1 MIDLTIQPD
10 RRKRAIQRARERNII
25 IPTYKQ
31 MKNPALIPDKVKAG
45 LKNVGLWDV
54 NPLNLFRINW
64 HNEPVPSGGGFGGV
78 NYLEFP
84 KELTGVNARIFA
96 IVGKWFPTGAHKV
109 GAAFQLPRA
118 ATGHRPV
125 RSDDAEGRVAQ
136 HRQLLPRRRVRL
148 GAAGLP
154 VDRDSAGRHEQG
166 TLRVAVQGRGRSH
179 RHARHRKQRQGNLR
193 QVLGTAPQRP
203 RPDDLQSV
211 RRVRQLPVA
220 LHCHR
225 SRDGRSA
232 CRRR

>member
-64 HNEPVPSGGGFGGV
+64 HNEPVPVGRR
-78 NYLEFP
+78 LRRR
-84 KELTGVNARIFA
+84 ELPGIPEGIDRRQR
-96 IVGKWFPTGAHKV
+96 AHLRHRRQV
-109 GAAFQLPRA
+109 VPHGRAQSRRGLRLPRA
-118 ATGHRPV
+118 ATGHRAV

-154 VDRDSAGRHEQG
+154 VDRHSAGRHEPRA
-166 TLRVAVQGRGRSH
+166 LRVAVQGRGRSH

-193 QVLGTAPQRP
+193 QVLGTAPQRA
-203 RPDDLQSV
+203 RT
-211 RRVRQLPVA
+211 
-220 LHCHR
+220 
-225 SRDGRSA
+225 
-232 CRRR
+232 